1 MYGTPRPTMPTVP
14 PMRRGH
20 EGSASGASGAA
31 MSSTSMKNVRTGP
44 MPSRFCALSY
54 IAGSDGAVP
63 PLR

>member
-1 MYGTPRPTMPTVP
+1 MPTVP